1 MARRT
6 MLVLLGVFVTAAC
19 TEPPAI
25 TEAPTDAGAPSDAG
39 TPPTDSGAT
48 VDSSVEP
55 PRGDAGP
62 RPDAGR
68 TLDCTDRGM
77 TTPEIVELASGPA
90 YCDKGWT
97 LVLKADGTSP
107 TSQWRFASP
116 CWTELGTGTGTG
128 MCPLPSV
135 TGLEDFKNVPELRT
149 AAFGTVAGKEMR
161 IQARGAAQSE
171 GGFVYAQVPTS
182 LHKAMEGAAVL
193 NPTMGV
199 PRYLP
204 VLPDGAQDGLFGI
217 NLGTVGFAQVRIGF
231 VGGGARGGATPNAWS
246 GVGGTFGMS
255 CFTPAS
261 DPSPTAGSAYAPNC
275 GATIDQV
282 PTVTRAVIYVYVK

>member
-1 MARRT
+1 MRGT
-6 MLVLLGVFVTAAC
+6 LLVLLGVFVTAAC
-19 TEPPAI
+19 TELPAI
-25 TEAPTDAGAPSDAG
+25 TEAPTDGGAPIDAG
-39 TPPTDSGAT
+39 TPTDSGAV
-48 VDSSVEP
+48 VDSSVDP
-55 PRGDAGP
+55 PGGDAGP
-62 RPDAGR
+62 KPDAGR
-68 TLDCTDRGM
+68 PLDCTDRGM

-116 CWTELGTGTGTG
+116 CWTELGTGTG

-135 TGLEDFKNVPELRT
+135 TGLEDFENVPELRT

-161 IQARGAAQSE
+161 IQARGAARPE
-171 GGFVYAQVPTS
+171 GGFVYAQVPTT
-182 LHKAMEGAAVL
+182 LHKAMD
-193 NPTMGV
+193 GV
-199 PRYLP
+199 GVTIPAMSVPPYLP
-204 VLPDGAQDGLFGI
+204 VLPDGAQDGRFGI

-231 VGGGARGGATPNAWS
+231 VGGGAGGGATPNAWS
-246 GVGGTFGMS
+246 GVGGTFGAS
-255 CFTPAS
+255 CFTQGG